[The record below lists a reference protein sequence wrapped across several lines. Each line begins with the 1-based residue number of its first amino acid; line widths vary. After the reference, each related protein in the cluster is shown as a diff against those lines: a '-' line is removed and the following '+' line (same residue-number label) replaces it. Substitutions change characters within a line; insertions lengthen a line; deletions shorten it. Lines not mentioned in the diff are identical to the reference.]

1 MGWRRD
7 LETFL
12 NNSKLAAES
21 DEKLRTEF
29 ARCEPMLQMTTSESI
44 AQNAPKLE
52 PPMLLVKDAESLAK
66 EVRVGLEKIKQIG
79 CEREEIED
87 AMKAIKANDDILP
100 TLVGKM
106 KASGVEETAQG
117 KIFSEELAKYD
128 QLIAAAQNNTFAQAD
143 ALAELRKSYA
153 KFSDMYNV
161 SSLREKEITRDN
173 TLREALRIA
182 SELSRG
188 IQQGVRFYG
197 GFSDAIENLKNEVKV
212 WCESRESERKRIVER
227 LLREEE
233 EEDRARMA
241 EEVRLKTEQ
250 MRMQNERSVAH
261 AATANSY
268 YPGPEYPP
276 QQQQQPYPPTQSSYY
291 PSQRQ
296 QQQQQYYQYQPSP
309 H

>member
-1 MGWRRD
+1 
-7 LETFL
+7 
-12 NNSKLAAES
+12 
-21 DEKLRTEF
+21 
-29 ARCEPMLQMTTSESI
+29 MTTSESI

-52 PPMLLVKDAESLAK
+52 PPMLLVEDAESLAK

-79 CEREEIED
+79 YEREEIED

-117 KIFSEELAKYD
+117 KIFSEELEKYD

-227 LLREEE
+227 LR
-233 EEDRARMA
+233 R
-241 EEVRLKTEQ
+241 KKKK
-250 MRMQNERSVAH
+250 S
-261 AATANSY
+261 
-268 YPGPEYPP
+268 
-276 QQQQQPYPPTQSSYY
+276 
-291 PSQRQ
+291 
-296 QQQQQYYQYQPSP
+296 
-309 H
+309 

>member
-1 MGWRRD
+1 MG
-7 LETFL
+7 
-12 NNSKLAAES
+12 
-21 DEKLRTEF
+21 
-29 ARCEPMLQMTTSESI
+29 
-44 AQNAPKLE
+44 
-52 PPMLLVKDAESLAK
+52 
-66 EVRVGLEKIKQIG
+66 
-79 CEREEIED
+79 
-87 AMKAIKANDDILP
+87 
-100 TLVGKM
+100 
-106 KASGVEETAQG
+106 GVEEIAQG
-117 KIFSEELAKYD
+117 KIFSEELEKYD

-153 KFSDMYNV
+153 KFSDTYNV

-182 SELSRG
+182 SALSRG

-227 LLREEE
+227 LRREEE
-233 EEDRARMA
+233 EEEEVRARMA

-250 MRMQNERSVAH
+250 MRMQNERSVTH
-261 AATANSY
+261 AAAANSY

-276 QQQQQPYPPTQSSYY
+276 QQQPQPQPHQQQHYPPTQSSYY

-296 QQQQQYYQYQPSP
+296 QQQQQQ
-309 H
+309 